1 MRTSDVLR
9 IGLVVCAVGVVP
21 PAMVL
26 PSIAFDGQRSPSVEV
41 SPMEAFRSG
50 TSALQAGD
58 NAKAV
63 TSLQYAAEKGHAPS
77 QWKLGRMYARG
88 DGVPQD
94 DLKAFRYF
102 SGIANLHAEDS
113 PFTPEARF
121 VASAFV
127 SLGNYYTDGI
137 GSAVR
142 PDPDR
147 AREMY
152 RYAATYFG
160 DPDAQYMLAR
170 IYLEGRGVS
179 KDPRQAARWL
189 RLAANKGQYQ
199 AQAKLGEMFF
209 RGVEVPRQAARGLMW
224 LMLARDAA
232 SVEEA
237 WISDS
242 YNSAVAKATDDE
254 RELALMYLR
263 SWLKGDGGGGSDSAI
278 QSLRGASRR

>member
-1 MRTSDVLR
+1 MRTSDVFR
-9 IGLVVCAVGVVP
+9 IGLIVCAVGVVP
-21 PAMVL
+21 PAT
-26 PSIAFDGQRSPSVEV
+26 AFDGQRSPSVEV

-50 TSALQAGD
+50 TTALQAGD
-58 NAKAV
+58 SATAV

-127 SLGNYYTDGI
+127 SLGNYFTAGI
-137 GSAVR
+137 GNVVR
-142 PDPDR
+142 PDLDR

-160 DPDAQYMLAR
+160 DPDAQYVLAR
-170 IYLEGRGVS
+170 MYLEGRGVT

-199 AQAKLGEMFF
+199 AQARLGEMFF
-209 RGVEVPRQAARGLMW
+209 QGADVPRQAARGLMW

-232 SVEEA
+232 SAEET
-237 WISDS
+237 WIADC
-242 YNSAVAKATDDE
+242 YNSAVTKATDDE
-254 RELALMYLR
+254 RELALLYLK
-263 SWLKGDGGGGSDSAI
+263 SWLKN
-278 QSLRGASRR
+278 RRD